1 MATKK
6 RVKDAKTVKDYV
18 NSNKSSDINY
28 SKTILCAILIIVLVI
43 GGYLAYQF
51 KDGKFKDADKK
62 TTETKVNYTEDEKKF
77 KKEYESLNDQ
87 YEKISIIDDNNI
99 KYISLSDANKM
110 IKEQSG
116 IIYFGYAK
124 SNDSRNVIVSLLKA
138 MESTSLDTIYYVDI
152 ENVRDEYELNIK
164 GNAAVKKT
172 DASNEYI
179 ETLSLLK
186 KYLPDY
192 QLKNTAGR
200 NINVGEKRLVD
211 PTIVSVQDGKIKDVF
226 TGVLSSKELD
236 QKMLDIVDNYLSDS
250 CPVDEPVDC

>member
-6 RVKDAKTVKDYV
+6 KIKNTKTVGNYG
-18 NSNKSSDINY
+18 NSRSGEVNY

-51 KDGKFKDADKK
+51 KDGKFKDSDKK
-62 TTETKVNYTEDEKKF
+62 NTDTKITYTDDEKKF
-77 KKEYESLNDQ
+77 KKEYESLNDK
-87 YEKISIIDDNNI
+87 YDKISIIDDNNI
-99 KYISLSDANKM
+99 KYISLADANKI
-110 IKEQSG
+110 IKEESG
-116 IIYFGYAK
+116 LIYFGYAK
-124 SNDSRNVIVSLLKA
+124 SNDSRNVIVSLLKV
-138 MESTSLDTIYYVDI
+138 MESTSLDNIYYVDI

-164 GNAAVKKT
+164 GNAAVKKIEAT
-172 DASNEYI
+172 EDYI
-179 ETLSLLK
+179 ETLKLLK
-186 KYLPDY
+186 KYLPYY
-192 QLKNTAGR
+192 QLKNTNGK

-226 TGVLSSKELD
+226 TGVLSNKELD